1 MARGLSPARNGVI
14 AALDLGSSK
23 VCCFIARIQDDQP
36 PRIIGIG
43 QQMSHGMKAG
53 TLVDMDAAEDSILA
67 AIHAAEQMAG
77 ETIDRVLVNLSG
89 GYPSSHAIGVEVS
102 IAGQKVGDADLR
114 HALAQGYETDSAMG
128 QNGQSRQLIHTIPTD
143 YSIDGCRGVRE
154 PRGLSGDRLGLTLH
168 FVTAAT
174 GAVQNL
180 VNCVQRCH
188 LDVVELVVSPFAS
201 GLAALVEDEME
212 LGATV
217 IDMGGGSTS
226 IAIFFEGRLIHAEVI
241 PVGGQH
247 VTSDIAR
254 GLSTSMVHAERL
266 KALYGHA
273 TAATADDQETIEVP
287 QVGEESDGQAQ
298 QIPRARL
305 VKIIRPRI
313 EETLE
318 LVRDRLDVSGL
329 NGLAGRRVVLTGGAS
344 QLSGIRELAATMLDK
359 QVRIGRPT
367 QIDGLAEATAGP
379 AYATCAGLLLYGALA
394 ESAPSRGP
402 LLPVAHP
409 SHFLGRIGSWLREHF

>member
-1 MARGLSPARNGVI
+1 MARGLSPTRNGVI

-23 VCCFIARIQDDQP
+23 VCCFIARLDAEQRP
-36 PRIIGIG
+36 KIIGIG
-43 QQMSHGMKAG
+43 QQMSHGIKAG
-53 TLVDMDAAEDSILA
+53 TVVDMEAAEDSILA

-89 GYPSSHAIGVEVS
+89 GHPASHSVGVEVS

-114 HALAQGYETDSAMG
+114 QALDQGYEAEAMG
-128 QNGQSRQLIHTIPTD
+128 AANRHLVHTIPTD
-143 YSIDGCRGVRE
+143 FSIDGCRGVRE

-168 FVTAAT
+168 FVTAAS
-174 GAVQNL
+174 GAVRNL

-188 LDVVELVVSPFAS
+188 LEVVDLVVSPYAS

-217 IDMGGGSTS
+217 IDLGGGTTS
-226 IAIFFEGRLIHAEVI
+226 IAIFFEGRLIHAEAL

-247 VTSDIAR
+247 VTTDIAR
-254 GLSTSMVHAERL
+254 GLAASVAHAERL

-273 TAATADDQETIEVP
+273 TAASGDERETIEVP
-287 QVGEESDGQAQ
+287 QVGEEGDGQPR
-298 QIPRARL
+298 QIPRAHL
-305 VKIIRPRI
+305 VDIVRPRV

-318 LVRDRLDVSGL
+318 MVRDRLDASGL

-344 QLSGIRELAATMLDK
+344 QLAGIRELAATMLDK
-359 QVRIGRPT
+359 QVRIGRPA
-367 QIDGLAEATAGP
+367 QIEGLAEATAGP

-394 ESAPSRGP
+394 ESAPSRRLP
-402 LLPVAHP
+402 LPTAHP